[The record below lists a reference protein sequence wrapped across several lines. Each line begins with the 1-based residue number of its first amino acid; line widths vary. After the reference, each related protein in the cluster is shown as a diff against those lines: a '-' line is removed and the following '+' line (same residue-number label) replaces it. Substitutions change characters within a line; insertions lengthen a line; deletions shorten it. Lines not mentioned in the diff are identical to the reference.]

1 MPKPP
6 FAVPAVAEP
15 AAAGIDA
22 AELGRAPEGAGVAAE
37 AEPAP
42 KGFDVTAETA
52 AAPEARGVAAE
63 AAPAPGDDAIAKP
76 EPAPA
81 AAAEGDPVFEAICA
95 FIAATAA
102 GLTAAAG
109 VAGMIREL
117 RVPSA
122 SSEES
127 AAPPALAG
135 PVPPAVAG
143 APARAGAAA
152 SPGWASP

>member
-6 FAVPAVAEP
+6 FPVPAAVAEP
-15 AAAGIDA
+15 AATGIDA
-22 AELGRAPEGAGVAAE
+22 AELGRAPDGVRVAAE

-42 KGFDVTAETA
+42 EGDA
-52 AAPEARGVAAE
+52 VAW
-63 AAPAPGDDAIAKP
+63 P
-76 EPAPA
+76 EPAAAAA

-95 FIAATAA
+95 FKAATAA

-122 SSEES
+122 SSDES
-127 AAPPALAG
+127 GALPAPGSLAAP
-135 PVPPAVAG
+135 VVAG
-143 APARAGAAA
+143 APAREGAAA
-152 SPGWASP
+152 SPGWARP